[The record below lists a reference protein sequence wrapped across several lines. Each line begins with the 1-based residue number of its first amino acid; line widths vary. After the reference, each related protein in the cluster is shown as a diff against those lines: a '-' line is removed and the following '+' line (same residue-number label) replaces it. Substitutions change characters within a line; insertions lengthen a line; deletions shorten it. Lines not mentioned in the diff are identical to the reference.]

1 MLIAGSRYE
10 RASGFALSLV
20 RVLLA
25 PFVEE
30 REAGREVDDI
40 DVAPAEVAQVVAV
53 RLLLDVADAILRD
66 DGPETIAEAVDRG
79 RPYAARGVAAGDGD
93 DDGIDPLLDEVGA
106 DPGLEED
113 RGRLLADG
121 EIVARVMDPRI
132 ERGAR
137 MALAEGVPDRRDLPV
152 RHLALVHVGRVAARH
167 GHVVAP
173 RHLEELRGVFDR
185 PHDQRGAAERVSRVG
200 EGGLKIHYDDAGL
213 FAEADRDLA
222 VAAVLIIVH
231 VGSLPCLAS

>member
-30 REAGREVDDI
+30 REAGREVDDV

-53 RLLLDVADAILRD
+53 RLLLDVADAILGD

-79 RPYAARGVAAGDGD
+79 CPYAAGRVAAGD
-93 DDGIDPLLDEVGA
+93 DDGVDPLLDEVGA

-121 EIVARVMDPRI
+121 EIVARVVDPRI

-137 MALAEGVPDRRDLPV
+137 MILAEGVADRRDLPV
-152 RHLALVHVGRVAARH
+152 RHLALVLGRVAARH

-173 RHLEELRGVFDR
+173 RDFEELRGVFDR
-185 PHDQRGAAERVSRVG
+185 PH
-200 EGGLKIHYDDAGL
+200 
-213 FAEADRDLA
+213 
-222 VAAVLIIVH
+222 
-231 VGSLPCLAS
+231 